1 MLSFFVMNFRSWWG
15 FQCGDFISE
24 VFHLFEELSCVVIAC
39 NFDTLTVV
47 SPFSF

>member
-1 MLSFFVMNFRSWWG
+1 MLSSYVMNFRSW
-15 FQCGDFISE
+15 CDFISE

-39 NFDTLTVV
+39 NFDTVV